1 MEENQKRLE
10 QGLEIDSDQ
19 EFESPNY
26 NEPIFICNY
35 PTSSFITIIY
45 YEVNGKRHERSYNI
59 LSLGEYPSNVKYT
72 QRGKKNSVVYKIPNA
87 YKVETI
93 LGGFQIIC
101 ESNYLPNGK
110 IKYSIEWKDNNNVS
124 KIISNTRS
132 SSALLDILVPIW
144 KKGSSSIL
152 TSGDTIKLKFGG
164 DGHIVTHQYSH
175 VMFTVCLLNEKDEV
189 LKPTA
194 NSNFFCLYCECS
206 KELRADMN
214 HSWSITGNNKGHANP
229 CLFPMIK
236 TGNWIPDELHVM
248 LRITDVLLG
257 CFFYQLMEDINQF
270 KKSISTL
277 IEQEMH
283 RIGIT
288 HFQFYESKTKGKY
301 DWTTL
306 NGVEK
311 LNVLKNFEVTRSV
324 SGDHGRKME
333 FLWHEFLR
341 LYLFLRQNHITEEE
355 IDSFEQAAKSWI
367 LKFCEPTIGK
377 SNSANKK
384 KKECSIQLILLLTCI
399 YLHIIFLNFF
409 VF

>member
-1 MEENQKRLE
+1 MSTFISSAETLRVSLFGMSEALLGDNGRSPEEAKTS
-10 QGLEIDSDQ
+10 GCGGGISDQ

-132 SSALLDILVPIW
+132 SSGVANDFYKQTQKFQEFYCLALTYLAYEARENITNTPIINRKRPYTEISTSQQNRRLNLLAKDFKTQSSIILKNNNINNSQLRLIELEIGGEVVVIDFRSHNNLDFMVHCDAILRAIDECLISRDGYRRLAMVDPRIEREYRIEGRKHYINEVMNSLIPIYDYIIKIPSSPSNQSKKRKERENDNIEDLGSSSNSALLDILVPIW

-152 TSGDTIKLKFGG
+152 TPGDT

-175 VMFTVCLLNEKDEV
+175 VMFTYPVIHCI
-189 LKPTA
+189 
-194 NSNFFCLYCECS
+194 
-206 KELRADMN
+206 
-214 HSWSITGNNKGHANP
+214 SI
-229 CLFPMIK
+229 
-236 TGNWIPDELHVM
+236 
-248 LRITDVLLG
+248 
-257 CFFYQLMEDINQF
+257 Y
-270 KKSISTL
+270 
-277 IEQEMH
+277 
-283 RIGIT
+283 
-288 HFQFYESKTKGKY
+288 
-301 DWTTL
+301 
-306 NGVEK
+306 
-311 LNVLKNFEVTRSV
+311 
-324 SGDHGRKME
+324 
-333 FLWHEFLR
+333 
-341 LYLFLRQNHITEEE
+341 
-355 IDSFEQAAKSWI
+355 
-367 LKFCEPTIGK
+367 
-377 SNSANKK
+377 
-384 KKECSIQLILLLTCI
+384 
-399 YLHIIFLNFF
+399 
-409 VF
+409 